1 MKKPMKNSVK
11 YLVVGLGLALSPLT
25 HADENDCQL
34 TVSQSEVNYT
44 QLRRED
50 VVTTQ
55 QSWHKMAEREIT
67 VNASCPENVQMGVQ
81 ALGAAGEKGRF
92 QFGQKGGVAFKVSH
106 VTVDGKE
113 YSAGKTVDQINL
125 TPESGSGAAQYIH
138 SNDVIVAVENNA
150 VPAGKQMSFKVILFP
165 VLNDSAFSDNSDE
178 TALEADITW
187 QLLTR
192 AK

>member
-1 MKKPMKNSVK
+1 MKNSVK
-11 YLVVGLGLALSPLT
+11 YLVVGLGLALHPLA

-67 VNASCPENVQMGVQ
+67 VNASCPESVQMGVQ

-92 QFGQKGGVAFKVSH
+92 RFGQKGGVAFKVSN
-106 VTVDGKE
+106 VIVDGKE

-125 TPESGSGAAQYIH
+125 TPESGSGA
-138 SNDVIVAVENNA
+138 SLFVNNNDAIVAVENNA
-150 VPAGKQMSFKVILFP
+150 VPAGKQMSFTVTLFP
-165 VLNDSAFSDNSDE
+165 VLNDAAFSGNNDE
-178 TALEADITW
+178 TQLEADITW